1 MIHLLLFVIALAIY
15 VGLNLWLE
23 RHSSVDHLAQQICR
37 TCTWAFLAILF
48 EDNWTDRIGYFI
60 AYHAAFGLPFDL
72 LMNKFTGKEPLY
84 IGNTAWS
91 DKLGRKWPAAF
102 WGLKLILALIGFGT
116 LIFGIG
122 PL

>member
-1 MIHLLLFVIALAIY
+1 MTHLIIFLVVLFIY
-15 VGLNLWLE
+15 VGWNLWLE
-23 RHSSVDHLAQQICR
+23 RNSSVNHPVQQVFR
-37 TCTWAFLAILF
+37 TCTWAILALVL
-48 EDNWTDRIGYFI
+48 ENNWTDRIGYFI
-60 AYHAAFGLPFDL
+60 AYHAAFGLPFDW
-72 LMNKFTGKEPLY
+72 LMNRFNGTNLLF

-116 LIFGIG
+116 LVFGIG